1 MDEYDELF
9 EIEDNFENQFA
20 DELEVLAQMEED
32 ESSKPTKRQRRGQGD
47 DISDIEHLLDD
58 QPTTPKAKRQK
69 QEAGVAK
76 RLFDCQ
82 RSKAPNPSYDITPP
96 SSPEQYEAS
105 HTVRYERCVIEP
117 ELTEKLLMSTC
128 STVSFT
134 GIKKIFLYDLIII

>member
-1 MDEYDELF
+1 MLSIF
-9 EIEDNFENQFA
+9 FFFTA
-20 DELEVLAQMEED
+20 
-32 ESSKPTKRQRRGQGD
+32 
-47 DISDIEHLLDD
+47 
-58 QPTTPKAKRQK
+58 PKAKRQK

-134 GIKKIFLYDLIII
+134 GIKKIFLYDLIDLMIKVVIFFVFWF